1 MNTFSAISLQ
11 SYKVV
16 NLWPP
21 LLCQWKWSICDL
33 LCCASE
39 NDQFVTSFVVP
50 VKMIN
55 LWPPLLCQ
63 WKWSIGDLLCCAS
76 ENDQLVTSFF
86 VPEKVILF
94 VHIGHVGLIL
104 EKIKRMLLYNF
115 FYINKSTNICLHT
128 NHYRMTFLQL
138 WYKIK
143 LHKFEIPWM
152 PKTVKDVTSAT
163 ARRVSLLLQVHS
175 WIPLLIGQYQNTW
188 TFG

>member
-21 LLCQWKWSICDL
+21 LLCQWKWSIC
-33 LCCASE
+33 
-39 NDQFVTSFVVP
+39 
-50 VKMIN
+50 
-55 LWPPLLCQ
+55 
-63 WKWSIGDLLCCAS
+63 DLLCCAS